1 MAKKILAAVVSAVML
16 VCLAGC
22 SGNYVMTEEDMAVQK
37 SIEGRW
43 IADDSTGYNEY
54 DGNGNFLALTAVE
67 FTSDYKYL
75 IHVCMPGDGQ
85 ASGYVMTY
93 DPVAYSFKDKM
104 FRVDIDGVASYAR
117 VSVSEDGQTLFWI
130 TDDQTDRYNR
140 LTDEQAAELG
150 IPEYDPAAWEETET
164 ATESES
170 GTEENS
176 ENGEVTESETGMV
189 SENEEEAAPVIN
201 SDIDVSKLNFDRSVK
216 FSSGS
221 DVDKAPVLLWESED
235 GETAF
240 FGMYLYEREP
250 YIFIEHDGVIDTFEQ
265 DWLTPRNIEP
275 RFEFGDFDGDGA
287 EELAAVYY
295 VGSGTGASIEQLVIY
310 EKAADGSFTENKF
323 VSPENILNEK
333 LTAVEIDEENT
344 SVMFTFDGE
353 TVTADYSGTMEITND
368 FISRYDADNEVKF
381 CFGDIISYDFEGDKI
396 VMNAG
401 LGLMTVYYPAN
412 VTADVEYKDGSFTLT
427 NIEITTEE

>member
-1 MAKKILAAVVSAVML
+1 MAKKILAVVVSAVML

-150 IPEYDPAAWEETET
+150 IPEYDPAAWEET

-176 ENGEVTESETGMV
+176 ETEST
-189 SENEEEAAPVIN
+189 A
-201 SDIDVSKLNFDRSVK
+201 
-216 FSSGS
+216 
-221 DVDKAPVLLWESED
+221 ES
-235 GETAF
+235 
-240 FGMYLYEREP
+240 
-250 YIFIEHDGVIDTFEQ
+250 
-265 DWLTPRNIEP
+265 
-275 RFEFGDFDGDGA
+275 A
-287 EELAAVYY
+287 E
-295 VGSGTGASIEQLVIY
+295 
-310 EKAADGSFTENKF
+310 
-323 VSPENILNEK
+323 
-333 LTAVEIDEENT
+333 
-344 SVMFTFDGE
+344 
-353 TVTADYSGTMEITND
+353 
-368 FISRYDADNEVKF
+368 
-381 CFGDIISYDFEGDKI
+381 
-396 VMNAG
+396 
-401 LGLMTVYYPAN
+401 
-412 VTADVEYKDGSFTLT
+412 
-427 NIEITTEE
+427 